1 MLAEHTFYPDG
12 SDFLIGKKH
21 SINQHVYIIHGIWI
35 QLDSIEKKMKQ
46 GKRIENLS
54 GEGIPVLDRV
64 VRVSLRRQHWDTDLM
79 GTREMALGLPREMC
93 FRKGEKQQEGLHAEA
108 ADTFEEQQ

>member
-1 MLAEHTFYPDG
+1 M
-12 SDFLIGKKH
+12 
-21 SINQHVYIIHGIWI
+21 QHVYIIHGIWME
-35 QLDSIEKKMKQ
+35 LESIEKKMKQ

-79 GTREMALGLPREMC
+79 GTREMALGLPREMR
-93 FRKGEKQQEGLHAEA
+93 FRKGEKQ
-108 ADTFEEQQ
+108 